1 MARILAEEI
10 AQKVD
15 ELRKRENQMPD
26 LPQKKVGIIACSGEE
41 LPCGTATREA
51 ALLVLERLRP
61 LETVTLCLPLFLAGE
76 ERERAFARFFPTIAV
91 DGCDKRC
98 AARATE
104 KYSAPPAASLVLDE
118 VQLAVAPR
126 DPAERPRARRGAKHA
141 RRCRRR
147 CYCPGS
153 RPAAGEAR
161 DSDDR
166 ESASSADIASE
177 DAAVCSCTSG
187 IPVERLQVNGK
198 TVELV
203 ALPAIFELVSQQ
215 GHDPEDG
222 TTADAILELA
232 RVYNNIASEDEQ
244 PLRPVL
250 AKAYAEYL
258 SDRSEREG
266 PR

>member
-1 MARILAEEI
+1 
-10 AQKVD
+10 
-15 ELRKRENQMPD
+15 MPD

-104 KYSAPPAASLVLDE
+104 EYSAPPAASLVLDE
-118 VQLAVAPR
+118 LISQLGLEAPR
-126 DPAERPRARRGAKHA
+126 NVRG
-141 RRCRRR
+141 
-147 CYCPGS
+147 PE
-153 RPAAGEAR
+153 EAR
-161 DSDDR
+161 STLAAAAAAAIAQEVDR
-166 ESASSADIASE
+166 LLGKHGIAVTEESASSADIASE

-215 GHDPEDG
+215 GHDPDDG

-232 RVYNNIASEDEQ
+232 RVYNSIASEDEQ